1 MFCLPKTAWPPDFV
15 NGANFADLEI
25 NLLGV
30 VMNKT
35 MRLSF
40 LTAICIATTLFFVGC
55 ASAPT
60 AEITATKAAIT
71 AAQTEDV
78 QTYAADSLKTAEDT
92 LAKATSEVQTQ
103 EGKNGLSRDYKTA
116 SELLKQAKDA
126 AVKAQADAVAN
137 KAKTKA
143 DAEALIAGLATQ
155 LADAK
160 KALATAPKGKD
171 TKAELEALQN
181 DLKSADEAAAAA
193 SKAIADGKYMDA
205 LGQAKTAK
213 DKADGVIAQVT
224 AAKAKMK
231 GR

>member
-1 MFCLPKTAWPPDFV
+1 MQNNV
-15 NGANFADLEI
+15 NGANFADSQI
-25 NLLGV
+25 NPLGV

-35 MRLSF
+35 MMRLS
-40 LTAICIATTLFFVGC
+40 LLIAICIASSLLFIGC

-60 AEITATKAAIT
+60 AEINATKAAI
-71 AAQTEDV
+71 AEAQTEDV
-78 QTYAADSLKTAEDT
+78 QTYATDSLKAAEDL
-92 LAKATSEVQTQ
+92 LAQATSEVQTQ
-103 EGKNGLSRDYKTA
+103 EAKNGLSRDFKAA
-116 SELLKQAKDA
+116 STLLKQAKDA

-181 DLKSADEAAAAA
+181 DLRGADEAAAAA
-193 SKAIADGKYMDA
+193 STAIAQGKFMDA

-213 DKADGVIAQVT
+213 EKAEGVVAQVT
-224 AAKAKMK
+224 AAKEKIK
-231 GR
+231 GHK

>member
-1 MFCLPKTAWPPDFV
+1 
-15 NGANFADLEI
+15 
-25 NLLGV
+25 
-30 VMNKT
+30 MNKT
-35 MRLSF
+35 KMRLS
-40 LTAICIATTLFFVGC
+40 LLVALCVTASLSFFGC

-60 AEITATKAAIT
+60 AEINATKAAVT
-71 AAQTEDV
+71 AAQTDDIR
-78 QTYAADSLKTAEDT
+78 TYAPDSLKTAEDT
-92 LAKATSEVQTQ
+92 LAQATGEVQTQ
-103 EGKNGLSRDYKTA
+103 DGKSGLSRDYKTA

-126 AVKAQADAVAN
+126 AAKAQADALTN

-193 SKAIADGKYMDA
+193 STAISQEKFMDA

-213 DKADGVIAQVT
+213 AKADGVIEQVA
-224 AAKAKMK
+224 AAKAKIK
-231 GR
+231 GRK

>member
-1 MFCLPKTAWPPDFV
+1 MQNNA
-15 NGANFADLEI
+15 NGANFADRQI
-25 NLLGV
+25 NPLGV

-35 MRLSF
+35 MMRLS
-40 LTAICIATTLFFVGC
+40 LLIAICIAASLSFFGC

-60 AEITATKAAIT
+60 AEINATKAAIT
-71 AAQTEDV
+71 AAQTDDV
-78 QTYAADSLKTAEDT
+78 QTYAADSLKTAED
-92 LAKATSEVQTQ
+92 LLSQATSEVQTQ
-103 EGKNGLSRDYKTA
+103 EGKNGLSRDFKAA

-137 KAKTKA
+137 KTKTKA

-193 SKAIADGKYMDA
+193 STAMSQEKFMDA
-205 LGQAKTAK
+205 LGQAKAAK
-213 DKADGVIAQVT
+213 EKADGVIAQVT
-224 AAKAKMK
+224 AAKEKIK
-231 GR
+231 GHK

>member
-1 MFCLPKTAWPPDFV
+1 M
-15 NGANFADLEI
+15 I
-25 NLLGV
+25 
-30 VMNKT
+30 
-35 MRLSF
+35 
-40 LTAICIATTLFFVGC
+40 AICIAASLSFFGC

-60 AEITATKAAIT
+60 AEINATKAAIT

-78 QTYAADSLKTAEDT
+78 QTYAADSLKTAEDN
-92 LAKATSEVQTQ
+92 LAKATAEVQTQ
-103 EGKNGLSRDYKTA
+103 ESKSGLSRDYKAAT
-116 SELLKQAKDA
+116 ELLKQAKDA
-126 AVKAQADAVAN
+126 AAKAQADAQAN

-193 SKAIADGKYMDA
+193 SAAFAQGKFMEA
-205 LGQAKTAK
+205 LGQAKAAK
-213 DKADGVIAQVT
+213 EKADGVIAQVA
-224 AAKAKMK
+224 AAKAKIK
-231 GR
+231 GRK

>member
-1 MFCLPKTAWPPDFV
+1 
-15 NGANFADLEI
+15 
-25 NLLGV
+25 
-30 VMNKT
+30 MNKT
-35 MRLSF
+35 KMRLS
-40 LTAICIATTLFFVGC
+40 LLVALCVTASLSFFGC

-60 AEITATKAAIT
+60 AEINATKAAVT
-71 AAQTEDV
+71 AAQTDDIR
-78 QTYAADSLKTAEDT
+78 TYAPDSLKTAEDT
-92 LAKATSEVQTQ
+92 LAQATGEVQTQ
-103 EGKNGLSRDYKTA
+103 DGKSGLSRDYKTA

-126 AVKAQADAVAN
+126 AAKAQADALTN

-193 SKAIADGKYMDA
+193 ATAISQEKFMDA

-213 DKADGVIAQVT
+213 AKADGVIEQVA
-224 AAKAKMK
+224 AAKAKIK
-231 GR
+231 GRK

>member
-1 MFCLPKTAWPPDFV
+1 
-15 NGANFADLEI
+15 
-25 NLLGV
+25 
-30 VMNKT
+30 MNKT
-35 MRLSF
+35 MMKLSL
-40 LTAICIATTLFFVGC
+40 LTAICVATTLFFSGC

-60 AEITATKAAIT
+60 AEITATKAAIA

-78 QTYAADSLKTAEDT
+78 QTYAADSLKADEDT

-103 EGKNGLSRDYKTA
+103 EGKNGLSRDYKAA

-181 DLKSADEAAAAA
+181 DLKSADEAAVAA
-193 SKAIADGKYMDA
+193 SAAIAQGKFMDA

-213 DKADGVIAQVT
+213 EKADGIIAQVT
-224 AAKAKMK
+224 AAKAKIK
-231 GR
+231 GRK

>member
-1 MFCLPKTAWPPDFV
+1 
-15 NGANFADLEI
+15 
-25 NLLGV
+25 
-30 VMNKT
+30 MNKKM
-35 MRLSF
+35 MRLS
-40 LTAICIATTLFFVGC
+40 LLIAICIATTLFFFGC

-60 AEITATKAAIT
+60 AEINATKAAIT
-71 AAQTEDV
+71 AAQTEDI

-103 EGKNGLSRDYKTA
+103 EGKNGLSRDYKAA

-126 AVKAQADAVAN
+126 AVKAQADSQAN

-193 SKAIADGKYMDA
+193 SAAIAQGKFMDA
-205 LGQAKTAK
+205 LGQAKAAK
-213 DKADGVIAQVT
+213 EKADGVIAQVT
-224 AAKAKMK
+224 AAKAKIK
-231 GR
+231 GRK

>member
-1 MFCLPKTAWPPDFV
+1 
-15 NGANFADLEI
+15 
-25 NLLGV
+25 
-30 VMNKT
+30 MNKT
-35 MRLSF
+35 MLRSSL
-40 LTAICIATTLFFVGC
+40 LIAICIATTLFFVGC

-71 AAQTEDV
+71 AAQTEDI

-103 EGKNGLSRDYKTA
+103 EGKNGLSRDYKAA

-137 KAKTKA
+137 KTKTKA
-143 DAEALIAGLATQ
+143 DAEAVIAGLATQ

-181 DLKSADEAAAAA
+181 DLKSADEAAVTASAALA
-193 SKAIADGKYMDA
+193 QGKFMDA
-205 LGQAKTAK
+205 LGQAKAGQE
-213 DKADGVIAQVT
+213 KAEGIIAQVT
-224 AAKAKMK
+224 AAKAKIK
-231 GR
+231 GHK

>member
-1 MFCLPKTAWPPDFV
+1 
-15 NGANFADLEI
+15 
-25 NLLGV
+25 
-30 VMNKT
+30 MNKT
-35 MRLSF
+35 MRLS
-40 LTAICIATTLFFVGC
+40 LLVAICVATTLFFVGC
-55 ASAPT
+55 SSAPT

-71 AAQTEDV
+71 AAQIDDV

-92 LAKATSEVQTQ
+92 LAQATSEVQTQ

-143 DAEALIAGLATQ
+143 DAEVLIAGLATQ

-160 KALATAPKGKD
+160 KVLATAPKGKD

-181 DLKSADEAAAAA
+181 DLKSADEAAVAA
-193 SKAIADGKYMDA
+193 SAALAQGKYMDA
-205 LGQAKTAK
+205 LGQAKAAK
-213 DKADGVIAQVT
+213 EKADGVIEQVT
-224 AAKAKMK
+224 AAKAKMQ
-231 GR
+231 GRK

>member
-1 MFCLPKTAWPPDFV
+1 MQSINVD
-15 NGANFADLEI
+15 GANFADSQI
-25 NLLGV
+25 NPLGV
-30 VMNKT
+30 TMNKT
-35 MRLSF
+35 KMRLS
-40 LTAICIATTLFFVGC
+40 LLIAICIAASLSFVGC

-60 AEITATKAAIT
+60 AEIDATKAAVT
-71 AAQTEDV
+71 AAQTDDIR
-78 QTYAADSLKTAEDT
+78 TYASDSLKTAEDT
-92 LAKATSEVQTQ
+92 LAKATGEVQTQ
-103 EGKNGLSRDYKTA
+103 DGKSGFSRDYKAA

-126 AVKAQADAVAN
+126 AAKAQTDAQAN

-193 SKAIADGKYMDA
+193 STAISQEKFMDA

-213 DKADGVIAQVT
+213 AKADGVIEQVA
-224 AAKAKMK
+224 AAKAKIK

>member
-1 MFCLPKTAWPPDFV
+1 M
-15 NGANFADLEI
+15 
-25 NLLGV
+25 
-30 VMNKT
+30 
-35 MRLSF
+35 
-40 LTAICIATTLFFVGC
+40 
-55 ASAPT
+55 
-60 AEITATKAAIT
+60 
-71 AAQTEDV
+71 
-78 QTYAADSLKTAEDT
+78 
-92 LAKATSEVQTQ
+92 QTQ
-103 EGKNGLSRDYKTA
+103 EGKIGLSRDYKAA

-126 AVKAQADAVAN
+126 AAKAQADAQAN

-193 SKAIADGKYMDA
+193 STAMTQEKFMDA

-213 DKADGVIAQVT
+213 AKADGVIEQVT
-224 AAKAKMK
+224 AAKAKIK
-231 GR
+231 GRR

>member
-1 MFCLPKTAWPPDFV
+1 
-15 NGANFADLEI
+15 
-25 NLLGV
+25 
-30 VMNKT
+30 MNKT
-35 MRLSF
+35 MMRLSL
-40 LTAICIATTLFFVGC
+40 LTAICIATTLFFSGC

-60 AEITATKAAIT
+60 AEITATKAAVT

-103 EGKNGLSRDYKTA
+103 EAKNGLSRDYKAA

-126 AVKAQADAVAN
+126 AVKAQADALAN

-181 DLKSADEAAAAA
+181 DLKSADEAAVAA
-193 SKAIADGKYMDA
+193 SAAIAQGKFMDA

-213 DKADGVIAQVT
+213 EKADGVIAQVT
-224 AAKAKMK
+224 AAKAKTK
-231 GR
+231 GRK

>member
-1 MFCLPKTAWPPDFV
+1 
-15 NGANFADLEI
+15 
-25 NLLGV
+25 
-30 VMNKT
+30 MNKT
-35 MRLSF
+35 MMRLSL

-103 EGKNGLSRDYKTA
+103 EGKNGLSRDYKAA

-181 DLKSADEAAAAA
+181 DLKSADEAAVAA
-193 SKAIADGKYMDA
+193 SAAIAQGKFMDA
-205 LGQAKTAK
+205 LGQAKAAK
-213 DKADGVIAQVT
+213 EKADGVIEQVT
-224 AAKAKMK
+224 AAKAKIK
-231 GR
+231 GRK

>member
-1 MFCLPKTAWPPDFV
+1 
-15 NGANFADLEI
+15 
-25 NLLGV
+25 
-30 VMNKT
+30 MNKT
-35 MRLSF
+35 TLRLTF
-40 LTAICIATTLFFVGC
+40 LAVLCIAASLLISGC

-60 AEITATKAAIT
+60 EEINATKAAVT
-71 AAQTEDV
+71 SAQTDDIR
-78 QTYAADSLKTAEDT
+78 TYAPEALKAAEDT
-92 LAKATSEVQTQ
+92 LAKATGEVQTQ
-103 EGKNGLSRDYKTA
+103 EAKSGFSRDYKAA

-126 AVKAQADAVAN
+126 AAKAHADAQAN

-193 SKAIADGKYMDA
+193 STAISQEKFMDA
-205 LGQAKTAK
+205 LGQAKAAK
-213 DKADGVIAQVT
+213 AKADGVIEQVT
-224 AAKAKMK
+224 AAKEKIK
-231 GR
+231 GRR

>member
-1 MFCLPKTAWPPDFV
+1 MPSNQPY
-15 NGANFADLEI
+15 I
-25 NLLGV
+25 LGV

-35 MRLSF
+35 MRLS
-40 LTAICIATTLFFVGC
+40 LLIAICIATTLFFVGC

-78 QTYAADSLKTAEDT
+78 QTYAADSLKTAEET

-103 EGKNGLSRDYKTA
+103 ESKNGLSRDYKTA

-181 DLKSADEAAAAA
+181 DLKSADEASVAA
-193 SKAIADGKYMDA
+193 SAALAQGKYMDA
-205 LGQAKTAK
+205 LGQAKAAK
-213 DKADGVIAQVT
+213 EKADGVIEQVT
-224 AAKAKMK
+224 AAKAKMH
-231 GR
+231 GRK